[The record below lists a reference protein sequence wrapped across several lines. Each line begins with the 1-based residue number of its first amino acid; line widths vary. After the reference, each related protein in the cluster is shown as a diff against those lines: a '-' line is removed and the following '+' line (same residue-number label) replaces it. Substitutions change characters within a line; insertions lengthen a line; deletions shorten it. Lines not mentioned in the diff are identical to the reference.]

1 MRTKKEGVLL
11 IRYVKKGVVLMRKR
25 TRIEFI
31 IDAVDEFLEFMTS
44 DNVFYVI
51 TSSLV
56 VILAYHI
63 TRAWIF

>member
-1 MRTKKEGVLL
+1 
-11 IRYVKKGVVLMRKR
+11 MRKR
-25 TRIEFI
+25 TIIEFI